1 MAKLIKSNG
10 EVTEVKPVNGK
21 KFSLEELQKFVGGY
35 IQKFK
40 TTNKC
45 FVLNEDGLPKGLPV
59 NEKATDALYLE
70 CEGVRNV
77 QDIVGDVLVCELNE
91 VN

>member
-1 MAKLIKSNG
+1 MAQLIKSNG
-10 EVTEVKPVNGK
+10 VVTEVKPVNGK
-21 KFSLEELQKFVGGY
+21 TFTLEELQKLVGGY
-35 IQKFK
+35 IEIYR
-40 TTNKC
+40 TTNKR

-70 CEGVRNV
+70 CDGVRNV